1 MINVLI
7 AGVGGQ
13 GIQLASH
20 MLCVLAM
27 SKAWDAV
34 CFDSSGLSEMGA
46 AVTSHVRIANNR
58 EKLNSPRIPK
68 GAADLILA
76 FEPMEAARN
85 LPYLAKDGKI
95 ITATSTIQPPES
107 SLTSTNYTSEEV
119 IENLKTSLYTAIMH
133 NMKTSGSKNKDAQYS
148 KMYIVNEDGIAE
160 GHGETKSL
168 LSTILLAEAIHT
180 NCLPFQR
187 NDMAHTIDMCVRPA
201 FREDNI
207 DVMDAVLGLT
217 SKQKRSSSISE

>member
-27 SKAWDAV
+27 SKSWDAMCV
-34 CFDSSGLSEMGA
+34 DSAGLSEMGA
-46 AVTSHVRIANNR
+46 AVTSHVRIADNG
-58 EKLNSPRIPK
+58 EKLYTPRIAK
-68 GAADLILA
+68 GTADLILA
-76 FEPMEAARN
+76 FDPMEAARN
-85 LPYLAKDGKI
+85 LSYLAKDGQI
-95 ITATSTIQPPES
+95 ITATSTIQPPKS
-107 SLTSTNYTSEEV
+107 SLNRNNYTSEEV

-133 NMKTSGSKNKDAQYS
+133 NLKNSGTKKKDMKYS

-160 GHGETKSL
+160 GHGEAKGL
-168 LSTILLAEAIHT
+168 LATILLAEAIHT
-180 NCLPFQR
+180 ECLPFQR

-217 SKQKRSSSISE
+217 PKQRKSSDNS

>member
-13 GIQLASH
+13 GIQLASR

-27 SKAWDAV
+27 SKSWDAM
-34 CFDSSGLSEMGA
+34 CFDNAGLSEMGA
-46 AVTSHVRIANNR
+46 SVTSHVRIANDG
-58 EKLNSPRIPK
+58 EKLYTAKIAK
-68 GAADLILA
+68 GAADLIIA

-85 LPYLAKDGKI
+85 LQYLAKGGQI
-95 ITATSTIQPPES
+95 ITATSTIQPPSS
-107 SLTSTNYTSEEV
+107 SLANNNYTSDEV
-119 IENLKTSLYTAIMH
+119 IDNLKTSLYTAIMH
-133 NMKTSGSKNKDAQYS
+133 SLKTSGNKGNNMQYS

-160 GHGETKSL
+160 GHGETKGL

-180 NCLPFQR
+180 QCLPFQR

-201 FREDNI
+201 FREANI

-217 SKQKRSSSISE
+217 PKQRKSSANS

>member
-27 SKAWDAV
+27 SKSWDAI
-34 CFDSSGLSEMGA
+34 CFDSAGLSEMGA
-46 AVTSHVRIANNR
+46 SVTSHVRIANNG
-58 EKLNSPRIPK
+58 EKLYTPK
-68 GAADLILA
+68 IAKGSADLILA

-85 LPYLAKDGKI
+85 LPYLAKSGQI
-95 ITATSTIQPPES
+95 ITATSTIQPPNS
-107 SLTSTNYTSEEV
+107 SLTSSNYTSEEV

-133 NMKTSGSKNKDAQYS
+133 NMKTSGNKNKNMRYS

-160 GHGETKSL
+160 GRGEAKGL
-168 LSTILLAEAIHT
+168 LSTILLTEAIHT
-180 NCLPFQR
+180 ECLPFQR

-201 FREDNI
+201 FRDANLE
-207 DVMDAVLGLT
+207 VMDAVLGLT
-217 SKQKRSSSISE
+217 PKKQKASAV

>member
-1 MINVLI
+1 MINVVI

-27 SKAWDAV
+27 SKSWDAI

-46 AVTSHVRIANNR
+46 AVTSHVRIANEGEN
-58 EKLNSPRIPK
+58 LYTPK
-68 GAADLILA
+68 VSKGTADLILA

-85 LPYLAKDGKI
+85 LPYLAKSGQI
-95 ITATSTIQPPES
+95 ITATNTIQPPHC
-107 SLTSTNYTSEEV
+107 SLTSTNYTSDEV
-119 IENLKTSLYTAIMH
+119 IENLKNSLYTAIMH
-133 NMKTSGSKNKDAQYS
+133 NMRTSGGKNKNMKYS
-148 KMYIVNEDGIAE
+148 KMYIVNENGIAE
-160 GHGETKSL
+160 GHGDTKGL

-180 NCLPFQR
+180 QCLPFQR

-201 FREDNI
+201 FREANI
-207 DVMDAVLGLT
+207 NVMDAVLGL
-217 SKQKRSSSISE
+217 SAEQRDSDSV